1 MTNNE
6 SHCSADG
13 FMLTCCNV
21 CCSLLTV
28 GLVGRK
34 YHCTLFG
41 ETANMKTVLKIRLSV
56 LLTVLCLTNLVAG
69 DVRHQIA
76 IPDILNYKT
85 LKCDFHIHTVF
96 SDGEV
101 WPTVRVEEAWRE
113 GLDAIAI
120 TDHIEYQPHKKDIP
134 TNHGRSYE
142 IALPLAKQRN
152 ILLVKGAE
160 ITRDTPPGHFNA
172 IFLTDIRPLDTNDFN
187 DVFRA
192 ANKQGAFVS
201 WNHPF
206 WKPEAKGWLDVH
218 TMLYENKWLH
228 GIEIVNGDTYWPETY
243 RWAIERNLTILGNSD
258 IHDPI
263 VIGQATSKDHRPIT
277 LVFATDR
284 SLDALKEALVKGRTA
299 IWFKNKLIGPKQ
311 YLDAIFNESVRIVKP
326 HYRQGDT
333 VWFEIRN
340 SSCLDLQLEDTR
352 GSGALVVPA
361 NAVIVVSYKAKVADD
376 AESLKLSYRVSNFL
390 IAPKESLVVSVS
402 IVLK

>member
-1 MTNNE
+1 
-6 SHCSADG
+6 
-13 FMLTCCNV
+13 
-21 CCSLLTV
+21 
-28 GLVGRK
+28 
-34 YHCTLFG
+34 
-41 ETANMKTVLKIRLSV
+41 MKTVLKIRLSV
-56 LLTVLCLTNLVAG
+56 LLTVLCLTGLVAG

-172 IFLTDIRPLDTNDFN
+172 IFLTDIHPLDTNDFN

-192 ANKQGAFVS
+192 ANKQGAFVF
-201 WNHPF
+201 WNHPL